1 MGTPE
6 HPVSSKI
13 NVAAVRAMIRDSLL
27 IKQKVLDDEALLA
40 SIVEVSGLIERAF
53 RNGNKVMLAGNGGSA
68 ADSQHIAAEFVSR
81 FEFDRPGLPSI
92 ALSTDTSMLTAIGN
106 DYGYERVFERQVQ
119 ANGAAGDVF
128 IGISTSGNSKNVVR
142 AVEACKAK
150 GIITVALCGAGGV
163 LKDLCDHALPVPS
176 THTPR
181 IQENH
186 ILIGH
191 AICGMV
197 EEAMF
202 ADHYKPK
209 PADQT

>member
-1 MGTPE
+1 MNNA
-6 HPVSSKI
+6 VSSKI
-13 NVAAVRAMIRDSLL
+13 SVAAVRAIFEASLMV
-27 IKQKVLDDEALLA
+27 KQQVLADETLLT
-40 SIVEVSGLIERAF
+40 SIAVVSGVIEKAF
-53 RNGNKVMLAGNGGSA
+53 RAGNKVMLAGNGGSA

-119 ANGAAGDVF
+119 ANGQAGDVF
-128 IGISTSGNSKNVVR
+128 IGISTSGNSRNVLK
-142 AVEACKAK
+142 AVQACKAK
-150 GIITVALCGAGGV
+150 GIITVALCGSGGV
-163 LKDLCDHALPVPS
+163 LKDCCDYALPVPS

-191 AICGMV
+191 AICAMV
-197 EEAMF
+197 EEAIWG
-202 ADHYKPK
+202 DEYKPQ
-209 PADQT
+209 ATR